1 MSHDS
6 NNGAQPE
13 ATGATSGMVSTAD
26 SAPQAAA
33 AEPTRAP
40 ETSGPAAQPAGQAT
54 SSPWLQP
61 LLVDLA
67 ELAVLLKISA
77 RTAKRMAAAG
87 ELPGLVRLGRLVRF
101 DRRVIERWIA
111 DGCPKPTARRG
122 GRR

>member
-1 MSHDS
+1 
-6 NNGAQPE
+6 
-13 ATGATSGMVSTAD
+13 
-26 SAPQAAA
+26 
-33 AEPTRAP
+33 
-40 ETSGPAAQPAGQAT
+40 
-54 SSPWLQP
+54 